1 MQAVA
6 TFPDQDTLAEAAAQ
20 HIVTL
25 AKEAITTRGRFS
37 IALSGGS
44 TPKQTLSCLASD
56 EFAPMMDW
64 QKVHVFWGDERC
76 VPPDHADSNYLMARE
91 VMLDRVP
98 IPIENIHRIQAE
110 LNPTDA
116 AHIYETELRAF
127 FQEVPRFDLVLLG
140 MGDDGHTASLFPGTE
155 ALIEEDRW
163 VVANYIARLSSWRIT
178 LTPIA
183 ITAAASI
190 TFLVSGAHKAERL
203 HEVLNGPYKPRE
215 LPSQLVKPLDGRLR
229 WLVDADAARLLN
241 D

>member
-76 VPPDHADSNYLMARE
+76 VPPDHPDSNSLMARE

-98 IPIENIHRIQAE
+98 IPIDNIHRIQAE

-183 ITAAASI
+183 ITAAANI

>member
-116 AHIYETELRAF
+116 ANTYETELRAF

-155 ALIEEDRW
+155 AFIEEDRW
-163 VVANYIARLSSWRIT
+163 VVANYIAKMSAWRIT

-183 ITAAASI
+183 INAAANI
-190 TFLVSGAHKAERL
+190 TFLVSGARKAERL

-215 LPSQLVKPLDGRLR
+215 LPAQLVKPLDGRLR